1 MYAVVFRE
9 PVWTKPRCWAKQ
21 GNPGDWESL
30 LAVSA
35 DHHEGIAPK
44 LTEDEQ

>member
-1 MYAVVFRE
+1 MDKATMLALTVTAE
-9 PVWTKPRCWAKQ
+9 Q

-35 DHHEGIAPK
+35 NHLERIAPK
-44 LTEDEQ
+44 LTEDEL